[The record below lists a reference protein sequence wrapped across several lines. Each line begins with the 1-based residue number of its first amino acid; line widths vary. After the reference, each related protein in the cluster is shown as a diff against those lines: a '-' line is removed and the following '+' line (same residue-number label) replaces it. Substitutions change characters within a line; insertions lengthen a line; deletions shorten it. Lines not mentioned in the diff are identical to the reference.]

1 MGNVLTYKHLHLNL
15 HPALRTY
22 DTFDNNA
29 NVGINVTWG
38 VHSHNHCHRGEAISI
53 TYSQCVSIALVT
65 EHAKRMCHILSSVAY
80 LGLSYFS
87 TLSHKWHNF
96 QKKVTE
102 HKSMFCFCL
111 HGFPPEPFLILRKLS
126 EILSQMESGLHVK

>member
-1 MGNVLTYKHLHLNL
+1 MGNVLTYKHLHLNI

-22 DTFDNNA
+22 DTFNNNA

-38 VHSHNHCHRGEAISI
+38 VHSHNHCHRGKATSI

-65 EHAKRMCHILSSVAY
+65 QYAKRMCYILSSVAC
-80 LGLSYFS
+80 LGLQYFS
-87 TLSHKWHNF
+87 TLSHKRHNF

-102 HKSMFCFCL
+102 NKCMFCFSL
-111 HGFPPEPFLILRKLS
+111 YGSPPEPFLILRKLS
-126 EILSQMESGLHVK
+126 KTLSQIESGLHIK